1 MRRLVPLRP
10 DPAAPLARANP
21 TAKLGAAALLMA
33 GLFFSSGPLAP
44 ALILGVLLAA
54 IPFTGLSPS
63 DLLRRT
69 WPLLLA
75 ALSVGVLNVVL
86 APAVA
91 GGPDLVRGLSL
102 GLRLLGIALSG
113 VLAIATTD
121 PTDLADSLQQQ
132 ARLSPR
138 LAIGVLAAVRM
149 LPILALEWQVLGMA
163 RRARGVSGGR
173 SPLEVTRLAFGMLL
187 ALLVA
192 SVRRA
197 TRLATAMDARGFGA
211 APCRSI
217 ARRQEIRRAD
227 WRLIGAAALLAGL
240 AVAIGLL
247 G

>member
-1 MRRLVPLRP
+1 MRRLMPLRP

-21 TAKLGAAALLMA
+21 TAKLGAAAILMA

-44 ALILGVLLAA
+44 ALVLAALLAT
-54 IPFTGLSPS
+54 IPFTGLSRS
-63 DLLRRT
+63 GLLRRT

-75 ALSVGVLNVVL
+75 ALSVGVLNVLL
-86 APAVA
+86 ARAVA

-113 VLAIATTD
+113 VLAIASTD

-138 LAIGVLAAVRM
+138 LAIGALAAVRM
-149 LPILALEWQVLGMA
+149 LPILAQEWQTLGMA
-163 RRARGVSGGR
+163 RRARGVSGGG
-173 SPLEVTRLAFGMLL
+173 SALEATRLAFGTLL

-197 TRLATAMDARGFGA
+197 TRLATAMDARGFGS
-211 APCRSI
+211 APCRTI
-217 ARRQEIRRAD
+217 ARRQEMRRSD
-227 WRLIGAAALLAGL
+227 WWLVGAAVLLTGL

-247 G
+247 A

>member
-1 MRRLVPLRP
+1 MRRFVPLRP

-21 TAKLGAAALLMA
+21 TAKLGAAALLMV
-33 GLFFSSGPLAP
+33 GLFFSGGPLAP
-44 ALILGVLLAA
+44 ALILAALLAA
-54 IPFTGLSPS
+54 IPFTGLSPGG
-63 DLLRRT
+63 LLRRT

-75 ALSVGVLNVVL
+75 ALSVGVLNVLL
-86 APAVA
+86 ARAVA

-113 VLAIATTD
+113 VLAIASTD

-149 LPILALEWQVLGMA
+149 LPILAQEWQILGMA
-163 RRARGVSGGR
+163 RRARGVSGGH
-173 SPLEVTRLAFGMLL
+173 SPVEGVRLAFGMLL
-187 ALLVA
+187 ALLVG

-197 TRLATAMDARGFGA
+197 TRLASAMDARGFGA
-211 APCRSI
+211 APCRTI
-217 ARRQEIRRAD
+217 ARPHEMQRSD
-227 WRLIGAAALLAGL
+227 WRLVGAAVLLAGL

-247 G
+247 S